1 MINRT
6 KLAIISLS
14 LLLSNGFSVLESQK
28 LTAQPINQ
36 AVVFDPPSNVR
47 MSPNGRI
54 ICSVN
59 RVIPINIYGSE
70 NGWYLTDACGQ
81 LGYIHRSQIR
91 LQSNQPN
98 PSNATFCEVIN
109 IQRGQLALRFNPNG
123 ESRAGLNNGNI
134 VRFIS
139 QQNIWYKVKV
149 VQGPNSQ
156 VNGLEGWVNSN
167 YLSCNNSSY

>member
-1 MINRT
+1 MINIT
-6 KLAIISLS
+6 KLAIISLT
-14 LLLSNGFSVLESQK
+14 LLISNSFSVLESQK
-28 LTAQPINQ
+28 VTAQPINQ

-70 NGWYLTDACGQ
+70 NGWYVTDACGQ
-81 LGYIHRSQIR
+81 MGYIHRSQIR
-91 LQSNQPN
+91 LQSNRPN
-98 PSNATFCEVIN
+98 PGNATFCEVIN

-149 VQGPNSQ
+149 IQGPNNQ

-167 YLSCNNSSY
+167 YLSCNN